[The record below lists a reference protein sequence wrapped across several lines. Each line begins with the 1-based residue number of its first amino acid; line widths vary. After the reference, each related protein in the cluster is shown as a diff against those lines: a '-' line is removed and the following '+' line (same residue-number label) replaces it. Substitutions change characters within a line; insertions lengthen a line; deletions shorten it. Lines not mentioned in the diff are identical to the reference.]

1 MPTLFD
7 PAQREAV
14 IRDLNRLVSPEQVSV
29 AAAVLEAHS
38 RDEAYPEAL
47 HPDVVVFAHSREDVV
62 AVVRYAAQHRIPL
75 TPFSVGSSLEGSA
88 LARFGGICLDT
99 SRMDKI
105 LELRQG
111 DLYAVVQ
118 PGVTYPKLNVAARPH
133 GLFMPVDPGAEA
145 SLGGMAATGASGTN
159 AVRYGTMK
167 DFVMALEVVLPSG
180 EVIRTGSKARKSSSG
195 LDLTRLFVGS
205 EGTLG
210 VFTEL
215 TVRLVGLPSA
225 VLGAVVTFPSID
237 SAVQSAVAVIQ
248 AGIPVARIELVD
260 ASTIKAVNAYKGLI
274 LQVAPTLFLEFHG
287 NKAGVRQDAALTEE
301 ICRTHGGEGFSQSLD
316 PEERKRLWEARHHS
330 YYALRAA
337 YPGRAS
343 FSTDVAVPIS
353 KLPECIAHA
362 QALLEEY
369 SLDGTIIGHVGDG
382 NFHTLILYNAAD
394 PEQFQ
399 KAETINGAIITKGI
413 EMGGTATGE
422 HGVGIRKRK
431 YMRLEHGPA
440 LLAMRAI
447 KTTLDPLGIMN
458 PGKLVDGLESWQSD

>member
-1 MPTLFD
+1 MPSLFD
-7 PAQREAV
+7 PTQREAV
-14 IRDLNRLVSPEQVSV
+14 VRDLSRLLSSEQVSV
-29 AAAVLEAHS
+29 AAAVLEAHG
-38 RDEAYPEAL
+38 RDEAYPEVL
-47 HPDVVVFAHSREDVV
+47 PPDVVVFAHSSQDVV

-75 TPFSVGSSLEGSA
+75 TPFSVGSSLEGNA

-99 SRMDKI
+99 SRMDRI
-105 LELRQG
+105 LDLRPP

-118 PGVTYPKLNVAARPH
+118 PGLTYPKLNAAARPH

-195 LDLTRLFVGS
+195 LDLTKLLVGS

-210 VFTEL
+210 IFTEL
-215 TVRLVGLPSA
+215 TIRLVGLPSA

-237 SAVQSAVAVIQ
+237 AAVQSAVAVIQ

-260 ASTIKAVNAYKGLI
+260 PPTIRAVNAYKGLT
-274 LQVAPTLFLEFHG
+274 LKVAPTLFLEFHG
-287 NKAGVRQDAALTEE
+287 NEAGVRQDAAFTEE
-301 ICRTHGGEGFSQSLD
+301 ICRTQGGEGFAGSLD
-316 PEERKRLWEARHHS
+316 PEERKRLWEARHHA
-330 YYALRAA
+330 YYAMRAA

-362 QALLEEY
+362 QGLLEEY
-369 SLDGTIIGHVGDG
+369 RLDGTIIGHVGDG
-382 NFHTLILYNAAD
+382 NFHTLILYDAAD
-394 PEQFQ
+394 PEQYAR
-399 KAETINGAIITKGI
+399 AEAINGAIITRGI
-413 EMGGTATGE
+413 ELGGTATGE

-431 YMRLEHGPA
+431 YMQLEHGPA
-440 LLAMRAI
+440 LMAMRAI
-447 KTTLDPLGIMN
+447 KTSLDPLGIMN